1 MTDRISLLIKAKNL
15 SSAQFAD
22 EIGVQ
27 RSSISHL
34 MSGRN
39 KPSLD
44 LIQKTLQRF
53 PEVSTEWLLFGKGE
67 MVPEMNLF
75 NSQVRFGKNE
85 SDERLALEEESLQS
99 GREKEPFSKSAADQ
113 ASDINMPAQ
122 EGKEAIAEMEQR
134 HEGMAKPS
142 AQPAENAKN
151 IIEARKESPEDTGR
165 VKSQP
170 DGKKGSAIDQIIVFY
185 DDRTFIAYSPGN

>member
-1 MTDRISLLIKAKNL
+1 MTDRITLLIKAKNL
-15 SSAQFAD
+15 SAAQFAD

-67 MVPEMNLF
+67 MVRELNLF
-75 NSQVRFGKNE
+75 DSQLRSERKEPNEIVTFVSEPIFLNQEKVPLINRSGTPTADPDIEVISGKDETTGLNYAKERIAVQSPNLAGKTKSIGERNE
-85 SDERLALEEESLQS
+85 PAEDSNQVKSNIS
-99 GREKEPFSKSAADQ
+99 GRKEGT
-113 ASDINMPAQ
+113 IN
-122 EGKEAIAEMEQR
+122 
-134 HEGMAKPS
+134 
-142 AQPAENAKN
+142 
-151 IIEARKESPEDTGR
+151 
-165 VKSQP
+165 
-170 DGKKGSAIDQIIVFY
+170 QIIVLY
-185 DDRTFIAYSPGN
+185 DDRTFITYSSGN

>member
-15 SSAQFAD
+15 SAAQFAD

-53 PEVSTEWLLFGKGE
+53 PEVSSEWLLFGKGE
-67 MVPEMNLF
+67 MVRELNLF
-75 NSQVRFGKNE
+75 DAQARSGEVRFDEEQTDNPEPVRENEVLHPIGEGDAGTYAGEFKKEVPHGTESKVEYPQKQLVKDEEPAKYNYTLPGTALRNETPAEPLAGKN
-85 SDERLALEEESLQS
+85 
-99 GREKEPFSKSAADQ
+99 
-113 ASDINMPAQ
+113 
-122 EGKEAIAEMEQR
+122 
-134 HEGMAKPS
+134 
-142 AQPAENAKN
+142 
-151 IIEARKESPEDTGR
+151 RKQKT
-165 VKSQP
+165 V
-170 DGKKGSAIDQIIVFY
+170 DQIIVLY
-185 DDRTFIAYSPGN
+185 DDHTFIAYSPGN

>member
-15 SSAQFAD
+15 SAAQFAD

-67 MVPEMNLF
+67 MVRELNLF
-75 NSQVRFGKNE
+75 NSHARAFEAGSDGKLPFETEPLPSDPEMEPLFSSPGSRDADSTQEAKAVREVTAE
-85 SDERLALEEESLQS
+85 SKPPV
-99 GREKEPFSKSAADQ
+99 GRIAMPFANPEVNTK
-113 ASDINMPAQ
+113 IR
-122 EGKEAIAEMEQR
+122 EVGKENLEDADRALGNTGNKSGNAI
-134 HEGMAKPS
+134 
-142 AQPAENAKN
+142 N
-151 IIEARKESPEDTGR
+151 
-165 VKSQP
+165 
-170 DGKKGSAIDQIIVFY
+170 QIIVLY
-185 DDRTFIAYSPGN
+185 DDRTFISYSPGN

>member
-15 SSAQFAD
+15 SAAQFAD

-67 MVPEMNLF
+67 MVRELNLF
-75 NSQVRFGKNE
+75 NSPSRSGMAEKEEKPDFVNGELLQTGDREPSLF
-85 SDERLALEEESLQS
+85 SDASQGVDTNIHVPDRKDARADLNQTRERMATPGPGEEENVKRIEVIKES
-99 GREKEPFSKSAADQ
+99 GNDSA
-113 ASDINMPAQ
+113 
-122 EGKEAIAEMEQR
+122 
-134 HEGMAKPS
+134 
-142 AQPAENAKN
+142 N
-151 IIEARKESPEDTGR
+151 IINRAVS
-165 VKSQP
+165 
-170 DGKKGSAIDQIIVFY
+170 KKGSAINQVIVFY
-185 DDRTFIAYSPGN
+185 DDLTFIAYSPGN

>member
-1 MTDRISLLIKAKNL
+1 MTDRISVLIQAKNL
-15 SSAQFAD
+15 SAAQFAD

-67 MVPEMNLF
+67 MVRELNLF
-75 NSQVRFGKNE
+75 DSQARSGAVQSNGKPELEAEPVLQNNNREPTLFSAE
-85 SDERLALEEESLQS
+85 SH
-99 GREKEPFSKSAADQ
+99 AADMNIEVTDSKNLHGLQGSGVKSTEIPAPGQ
-113 ASDINMPAQ
+113 AEKTKIT
-122 EGKEAIAEMEQR
+122 GI
-134 HEGMAKPS
+134 
-142 AQPAENAKN
+142 
-151 IIEARKESPEDTGR
+151 RKESGEDSVQAVNT
-165 VKSQP
+165 KSN
-170 DGKKGSAIDQIIVFY
+170 KRESTIDQIIVFY
-185 DDRTFIAYSPGN
+185 DDRTFKAYSPGN

>member
-15 SSAQFAD
+15 SAAQFAD

-53 PEVSTEWLLFGKGE
+53 PEISSEWLLFGKGE
-67 MVPEMNLF
+67 MVRELNLF
-75 NSQVRFGKNE
+75 DAQARAEVMPVVADPPTIQNRVTENEILPLNE
-85 SDERLALEEESLQS
+85 S
-99 GREKEPFSKSAADQ
+99 ADQ
-113 ASDINMPAQ
+113 LTGLDATKEEISNVASDDDATLQKSHFQVPEVPNS
-122 EGKEAIAEMEQR
+122 EQIKPKVGVR
-134 HEGMAKPS
+134 HE
-142 AQPAENAKN
+142 QPKAAATIKTGKSNA
-151 IIEARKESPEDTGR
+151 IE
-165 VKSQP
+165 
-170 DGKKGSAIDQIIVFY
+170 QIIILY
-185 DDRTFIAYSPGN
+185 EDHTFIAYTPGN

>member
-15 SSAQFAD
+15 SAAQFAD

-53 PEVSTEWLLFGKGE
+53 PEVSTEWLLFGRGE
-67 MVPEMNLF
+67 MVRELNLF
-75 NSQVRFGKNE
+75 DSQARSKGIESNGKLVFNTETNLPNNE
-85 SDERLALEEESLQS
+85 RVPTLFSPGTQDDDTNIEIPYGKDATGALNPSE
-99 GREKEPFSKSAADQ
+99 
-113 ASDINMPAQ
+113 DI
-122 EGKEAIAEMEQR
+122 K
-134 HEGMAKPS
+134 AKPS
-142 AQPAENAKN
+142 PIFAENAKS
-151 IIEARKESPEDTGR
+151 IGARKGSSEDSDQ
-165 VKSQP
+165 VISKKSS
-170 DGKKGSAIDQIIVFY
+170 KIECAINQIIVFY

>member
-1 MTDRISLLIKAKNL
+1 MTDRISLLISAKNL
-15 SSAQFAD
+15 SAAQFAD

-67 MVPEMNLF
+67 MVRSLNLF
-75 NSQVRFGKNE
+75 DSKASSAGLQANMKPASEAAANHYKQEREPTLFTEESQETEQKNE
-85 SDERLALEEESLQS
+85 HQEEKNTENTSDTARESIT
-99 GREKEPFSKSAADQ
+99 R
-113 ASDINMPAQ
+113 PAP
-122 EGKEAIAEMEQR
+122 GL
-134 HEGMAKPS
+134 
-142 AQPAENAKN
+142 AENMKFTS
-151 IIEARKESPEDTGR
+151 ARKESGEDSEQVTNT
-165 VKSQP
+165 KSS
-170 DGKKGSAIDQIIVFY
+170 KKECAIDQIIVFY
-185 DDRTFIAYSPGN
+185 NDRTFIVYSPGN

>member
-15 SSAQFAD
+15 SAAQFAD

-53 PEVSTEWLLFGKGE
+53 PEVRTEWLLFGKGS
-67 MVPEMNLF
+67 MVREMNLF
-75 NSQVRFGKNE
+75 NSQADPSESGSDGKLHITAETAPANPE
-85 SDERLALEEESLQS
+85 QESLFYMHENRGADS
-99 GREKEPFSKSAADQ
+99 SAAAHAVAAANDGLGP
-113 ASDINMPAQ
+113 I
-122 EGKEAIAEMEQR
+122 MEQKALPFISP
-134 HEGMAKPS
+134 EV
-142 AQPAENAKN
+142 NAGN
-151 IIEARKESPEDTGR
+151 REVRKESVEDANR
-165 VKSQP
+165 RLP
-170 DGKKGSAIDQIIVFY
+170 NIDGKKERTINQIIVLY
-185 DDRTFIAYSPGN
+185 DDRTFITYSPGN

>member
-15 SSAQFAD
+15 SAAQFAD

-53 PEVSTEWLLFGKGE
+53 PEVSSEWLLFGKGE
-67 MVPEMNLF
+67 MVRELNLF
-75 NSQVRFGKNE
+75 DSQTRSLENTDKLKPDYETLPKDEIINQAPSVVAEANIYEIQQEYPLENGNSRVQT
-85 SDERLALEEESLQS
+85 
-99 GREKEPFSKSAADQ
+99 Q
-113 ASDINMPAQ
+113 ANL
-122 EGKEAIAEMEQR
+122 
-134 HEGMAKPS
+134 
-142 AQPAENAKN
+142 
-151 IIEARKESPEDTGR
+151 
-165 VKSQP
+165 
-170 DGKKGSAIDQIIVFY
+170 AIDENQPMQDKTQPRVAFKDESRKDTVSRKSNKEGSIAQIIVLY
-185 DDRTFIAYSPGN
+185 DDHTFVAYSPGN

>member
-15 SSAQFAD
+15 SAAQFAD

-67 MVPEMNLF
+67 MVRELNLF
-75 NSQVRFGKNE
+75 DSQLRFGSNESNGKLALMAEPVILNQEMERSINKAEIQTSDPDINVIAGKEATNRLSPSMQGIGVQSPDLEEKAKSSGGRNEFTEASNQVHGKISSKNE
-85 SDERLALEEESLQS
+85 SA
-99 GREKEPFSKSAADQ
+99 
-113 ASDINMPAQ
+113 IN
-122 EGKEAIAEMEQR
+122 
-134 HEGMAKPS
+134 
-142 AQPAENAKN
+142 
-151 IIEARKESPEDTGR
+151 
-165 VKSQP
+165 
-170 DGKKGSAIDQIIVFY
+170 QIIVLY
-185 DDRTFIAYSPGN
+185 ENRTFVIYSPGN

>member
-15 SSAQFAD
+15 SAAQFAD

-53 PEVSTEWLLFGKGE
+53 PEVSSEWLLFGKGE
-67 MVPEMNLF
+67 MVRELNLF
-75 NSQVRFGKNE
+75 DAQTRSGEIPLKEEKNLDIEPNMENETVKMVQSVDNNSFVSEPTEETSPKMENAGERFQTPGFKVEEASKYVQTQPRVAIKNE
-85 SDERLALEEESLQS
+85 LP
-99 GREKEPFSKSAADQ
+99 KET
-113 ASDINMPAQ
+113 
-122 EGKEAIAEMEQR
+122 GTR
-134 HEGMAKPS
+134 
-142 AQPAENAKN
+142 KN
-151 IIEARKESPEDTGR
+151 RKEG
-165 VKSQP
+165 
-170 DGKKGSAIDQIIVFY
+170 AIDQIIVLY
-185 DDRTFIAYSPGN
+185 DDHTFIAYSPGS

>member
-15 SSAQFAD
+15 SAAQFAD

-39 KPSLD
+39 NPSLD

-67 MVPEMNLF
+67 MVHELNLF
-75 NSQVRFGKNE
+75 DSQAR
-85 SDERLALEEESLQS
+85 S
-99 GREKEPFSKSAADQ
+99 GRTELNEKLVIATDPVLQNREREPSLFAEGTQRADQ
-113 ASDINMPAQ
+113 NIEIPVLKDEMGAINLA
-122 EGKEAIAEMEQR
+122 KESIAELF
-134 HEGMAKPS
+134 PNL
-142 AQPAENAKN
+142 AENSKN
-151 IIEARKESPEDTGR
+151 IEVRKESVEDADR
-165 VKSQP
+165 VIS
-170 DGKKGSAIDQIIVFY
+170 KKISKKECAIDQIIVLY
-185 DDRTFIAYSPGN
+185 DDRTFVAYSPGD